1 MKKLKKYLTVF
12 ALCLTC
18 SIPVY
23 ASDSVE
29 SPDVTPVPVETPVP
43 TETPTPAVKNGWYSF
58 GTQKRYYVNGLYY
71 TGRHKIEGKYY
82 YFDKNGILKTKT
94 VKSGNTKYYCSS
106 NGILEMIQKG
116 KVFYYPNNKKITGI
130 KKIDGKYHYMYNGV
144 IQKKRF
150 KKGNYTYFCT
160 SKGILDAWRKNTIF
174 FNPAGKKLSGVNK
187 IEGNYYCF
195 KNGVKLTGTY
205 TYKGITYYSSGTGII
220 KTRRQGNNFYYGNGK
235 EMSYED
241 ATLQRA
247 KIIVNQITSPGASM
261 DQKLYTC
268 FNWVI
273 KHYYYTR
280 RSFQNQPSWPAVY
293 ANDYLATPT
302 GQFDGSYLWST
313 KYFYDMSARGNCF
326 SDGCA
331 FAYLAKAI
339 GYSNVKVCAD
349 ANSSHAHCWAE
360 INGLVYDPL
369 FAEVHKPFGTY
380 GAAYGNYPLHPV
392 VRVLI

>member
-1 MKKLKKYLTVF
+1 
-12 ALCLTC
+12 
-18 SIPVY
+18 
-23 ASDSVE
+23 
-29 SPDVTPVPVETPVP
+29 
-43 TETPTPAVKNGWYSF
+43 
-58 GTQKRYYVNGLYY
+58 
-71 TGRHKIEGKYY
+71 
-82 YFDKNGILKTKT
+82 
-94 VKSGNTKYYCSS
+94 
-106 NGILEMIQKG
+106 
-116 KVFYYPNNKKITGI
+116 
-130 KKIDGKYHYMYNGV
+130 
-144 IQKKRF
+144 
-150 KKGNYTYFCT
+150 
-160 SKGILDAWRKNTIF
+160 
-174 FNPAGKKLSGVNK
+174 
-187 IEGNYYCF
+187 
-195 KNGVKLTGTY
+195 
-205 TYKGITYYSSGTGII
+205 
-220 KTRRQGNNFYYGNGK
+220 
-235 EMSYED
+235 MSYED